1 VAVFQLRDYQQEAV
15 SRVLKHFRK
24 TNESAVIVLPTGSG
38 KSLVIAELARLAKRK
53 ILVLTHVKELV
64 EQNHQK
70 YESYGVT
77 AGIYSAG
84 LKLKETQHQ
93 VTFASIQSVARNL
106 NDFNAPYSLIIIDE
120 CHRVNLSSTD
130 LPNDLSKDKAKAK
143 DASKGESIKQSQ
155 ESTTT
160 QSNSN
165 QYQQIIE
172 KLMQVNPEVKLLGLT
187 ATPYRLGMGWIYK
200 KHYRGFMRSEEK
212 RPFEHCI
219 YELPLRY
226 LIQRKY
232 LTEPNLVDATIEH
245 YDFSSLRTNTSG
257 EYNPTDMNHLL
268 NKNPRVTQGIIEQ
281 VMELGEQRQG
291 VMVFAA
297 TVEHAKEVFS
307 YLPQKLSALITGAT
321 DNTERDKLI
330 KAFKAKNIKYLVNV
344 SVLTTGFD
352 APHVDM
358 IAILRPTQSVSL
370 YQQIIGRG
378 LRLSDNKKDCLVI
391 DYTGNDFDLYHPE
404 VGEKKPNSKS
414 KPVQVVCP
422 SCEFP
427 NIFWG
432 ICDDDGYLV
441 EHYGRRCQGL
451 VNAPTEDKMSES
463 QCDYRF
469 VFKECPHCGGEN
481 DIAARTCLQCLEVL
495 VDPDDMLKKAL
506 QLKDSKIIRCA
517 GLNLTRMSNS
527 NSNNSS
533 DKGGAKL
540 GNKAADKLKITYHD
554 EEGTELNESFDFAKP
569 NQVKAFN
576 DIFAKRLS
584 AKISIQLGST
594 EQFEVTNSKQ
604 AVKLANLLPCPD
616 FVIARKQKYYWRI
629 KDRLFDY
636 QGKYRK
642 ANELK

>member
-1 VAVFQLRDYQQEAV
+1 MAVFQLRDYQQEAV
-15 SRVLKHFRK
+15 SAVLKHFRK

-70 YESYGVT
+70 YESYGIT

-93 VTFASIQSVARNL
+93 VTFASIQSAARNL
-106 NDFNAPYSLIIIDE
+106 DDFNEPYSLIIIDE
-120 CHRVNLSSTD
+120 CHRVNLASAE
-130 LPNDLSKDKAKAK
+130 LAKEIA
-143 DASKGESIKQSQ
+143 KGESKNASKDGYKDESKEQSQ
-155 ESTTT
+155 ERSSKP
-160 QSNSN
+160 SNSN

-172 KLMQVNPEVKLLGLT
+172 KLMQVNPDVKLLGLT

-200 KHYRGFMRSEEK
+200 KHYHGFMRSEEK

-226 LIQRKY
+226 LIKRQY

-257 EYNPTDMNHLL
+257 EYSPTDINHLL
-268 NKNPRVTQGIIEQ
+268 NQNPRVTQSIIEQ
-281 VMELGEQRQG
+281 VIELGHKRQG
-291 VMVFAA
+291 IMVFAA

-307 YLPQKLSALITGAT
+307 YLPAKLSALITGAT

-330 KAFKAKNIKYLVNV
+330 KAFKRKEIKYLVNV

-378 LRLSDNKKDCLVI
+378 LRLSNNKKDCLVI
-391 DYTGNDFDLYHPE
+391 DYTGNDFDLYQPE

-414 KPVQVVCP
+414 QPVQVVCP

-451 VNAPTEDKMSES
+451 VDAPNEEQAYLVESQS

-517 GLNLTRMSNS
+517 GLNLTEVN
-527 NSNNSS
+527 
-533 DKGGAKL
+533 DKG
-540 GNKAADKLKITYHD
+540 ADKLKVTYHD
-554 EEGTELNESFDFAKP
+554 EEGAELNESFDFAKP

-576 DIFAKRLS
+576 DIFSKRLS
-584 AKISIQLGST
+584 AKISVQLGST
-594 EQFEVTNSKQ
+594 ESFEVNNLQQ
-604 AVKLANLLPCPD
+604 ALQLANILPCPD

>member
-1 VAVFQLRDYQQEAV
+1 MAVFQLRDYQQEAV
-15 SRVLKHFRK
+15 SKVLKHFRK

-70 YESYGVT
+70 YESYGIT

-93 VTFASIQSVARNL
+93 VTFASIQSAARNL
-106 NDFNAPYSLIIIDE
+106 DDFNEPYSLIIIDE
-120 CHRVNLSSTD
+120 CHRVNLASTD
-130 LPNDLSKDKAKAK
+130 LSNELSKDKTKGKAK
-143 DASKGESIKQSQ
+143 DASTGESTEQLQ
-155 ESTTT
+155 ERANKLP
-160 QSNSN
+160 NSN

-172 KLMQVNPEVKLLGLT
+172 KLIQVNPEVKLLGLT

-200 KHYRGFMRSEEK
+200 QHYRGFMRSEET
-212 RPFEHCI
+212 RPFVHCI

-226 LIQRKY
+226 LIKRQY

-245 YDFSSLRTNTSG
+245 YDFSSLRSNNSG
-257 EYNPTDMNHLL
+257 EYSPMDINHLL
-268 NKNPRVTQGIIEQ
+268 NKNLRVTQGIIEQ
-281 VMELGEQRQG
+281 VIELSEERQG
-291 VMVFAA
+291 IMVFAA
-297 TVEHAKEVFS
+297 TVEHAKEVYS
-307 YLPQKLSALITGAT
+307 YLPAKLSALITGAT
-321 DNTERDKLI
+321 DNTERDQLI
-330 KAFKAKNIKYLVNV
+330 KAFKRKEIKYLVNV

-378 LRLSDNKKDCLVI
+378 LRLSENKKDCLVI

-414 KPVQVVCP
+414 QPVQVACP

-427 NIFWG
+427 NLFWG

-441 EHYGRRCQGL
+441 EHYGRRCQGI
-451 VNAPTEDKMSES
+451 VYSPNEEQTTER

-481 DIAARTCLQCLEVL
+481 DIAARTCLQCFEVL

-506 QLKDSKIIRCA
+506 QLKDSKIIRCS
-517 GLNLTRMSNS
+517 GLNLTKVT
-527 NSNNSS
+527 
-533 DKGGAKL
+533 DKGV
-540 GNKAADKLKITYHD
+540 DKLKITYHD
-554 EEGTELNESFDFAKP
+554 EEGAELNESFDFSRP
-569 NQVKAFN
+569 NQIKAFN
-576 DIFAKRLS
+576 DIFSKRLS

-594 EQFEVTNSKQ
+594 ESFEVTNLEQ
-604 AVKLANLLPCPD
+604 ALKLAKLLPCPD
-616 FVIARKQKYYWRI
+616 FVIARKKKYYWRI
-629 KDRLFDY
+629 KNRLFDY

-642 ANELK
+642 ANALK

>member
-1 VAVFQLRDYQQEAV
+1 
-15 SRVLKHFRK
+15 
-24 TNESAVIVLPTGSG
+24 
-38 KSLVIAELARLAKRK
+38 
-53 ILVLTHVKELV
+53 
-64 EQNHQK
+64 
-70 YESYGVT
+70 
-77 AGIYSAG
+77 AG

-93 VTFASIQSVARNL
+93 VTFASIQSAARNL
-106 NDFNAPYSLIIIDE
+106 DDFNEPYSLIIIDE
-120 CHRVNLSSTD
+120 CHRVNLASTA
-130 LPNDLSKDKAKAK
+130 LPDKVLKPLSKDKT
-143 DASKGESIKQSQ
+143 
-155 ESTTT
+155 ST
-160 QSNSN
+160 N

-226 LIQRKY
+226 LITRKY

-245 YDFSSLRTNTSG
+245 YDFSSLRVNTAGDYS
-257 EYNPTDMNHLL
+257 PTDINHLL
-268 NKNPRVTQGIIEQ
+268 NKNPRVTQSIIEQ
-281 VMELGEQRQG
+281 VIELGEKRQG
-291 VMVFAA
+291 IMIFAA

-307 YLPQKLSALITGAT
+307 YLPGKLSALITGAT
-321 DNTERDKLI
+321 DNAERDSLI
-330 KAFKAKNIKYLVNV
+330 KAFKRKELKYLVNV

-378 LRLSDNKKDCLVI
+378 LRLSDNKKDCLII

-414 KPVQVVCP
+414 QPVQVACP
-422 SCEFP
+422 SCAFP

-432 ICDDDGYLV
+432 ICDDDGNLV
-441 EHYGRRCQGL
+441 EHYGRRCQGI
-451 VNAPTEDKMSES
+451 VHTSSEDNTTES

-469 VFKECPHCGGEN
+469 VFKECPHCGAEN
-481 DIAARTCLQCLEVL
+481 DIAARKCLQCLEVL

-517 GLNLTRMSNS
+517 GLNLTRVNS
-527 NSNNSS
+527 KVS
-533 DKGGAKL
+533 DKVA
-540 GNKAADKLKITYHD
+540 NKDADKLKITYHD
-554 EEGTELNESFDFAKP
+554 EEGSQLNESFDFAKP

-584 AKISIQLGST
+584 AKISVKLGSSKSFEIT
-594 EQFEVTNSKQ
+594 NIEQALQ
-604 AVKLANLLPCPD
+604 LANLLPCPD

>member
-15 SRVLKHFRK
+15 SKVLKHFRK

-93 VTFASIQSVARNL
+93 VTFASIQSAARNL
-106 NDFNAPYSLIIIDE
+106 EDFNAPYSLIIIDE
-120 CHRVNLSSTD
+120 CHRVNLASAELT
-130 LPNDLSKDKAKAK
+130 KEKAK
-143 DASKGESIKQSQ
+143 DESKNGSKEQPKDQAQ
-155 ESTTT
+155 ESVSKL
-160 QSNSN
+160 SNSN

-172 KLMQVNPEVKLLGLT
+172 KLMQVNPDVKLLGLT

-200 KHYRGFMRSEEK
+200 KHYRGFMRSEEP
-212 RPFEHCI
+212 RPFAHCI

-226 LIQRKY
+226 LISRKY

-245 YDFSSLRTNTSG
+245 YDFSSLRANASG
-257 EYNPTDMNHLL
+257 DYSPADMNHLL

-281 VMELGEQRQG
+281 VIELGEKRQG
-291 VMVFAA
+291 IMVFAA
-297 TVEHAKEVFS
+297 TVEHAKEIFS
-307 YLPQKLSALITGAT
+307 YLPTKLSALITGAT
-321 DNTERDKLI
+321 DNTERDQLI
-330 KAFKAKNIKYLVNV
+330 KAFKRKDIKYLVNV

-378 LRLSDNKKDCLVI
+378 LRLSENKKDCLVI

-414 KPVQVVCP
+414 QPVQVVCP

-451 VNAPTEDKMSES
+451 VETPGEEHTTEN

-481 DIAARTCLQCLEVL
+481 DIAARTCLQCLEIL

-517 GLNLTRMSNS
+517 GLNLTRV
-527 NSNNSS
+527 S
-533 DKGGAKL
+533 DK
-540 GNKAADKLKITYHD
+540 KAEKLKIIYHD
-554 EEGTELNESFDFAKP
+554 EEGTELNESFDFANP

-576 DIFAKRLS
+576 DIFSKRLS
-584 AKISIQLGST
+584 AKISVQLGST
-594 EQFEVTNSKQ
+594 ETFEVTTLEQ
-604 AVKLANLLPCPD
+604 ALKLANLLPCPD

-642 ANELK
+642 ANALK

>member
-1 VAVFQLRDYQQEAV
+1 MAVFQLRDYQQDAV
-15 SRVLKHFRK
+15 SSVLKHFRK
-24 TNESAVIVLPTGSG
+24 SNESAVIVLPTGSG

-70 YESYGVT
+70 YETYGVT

-93 VTFASIQSVARNL
+93 VTFASIQSAARNL
-106 NDFNAPYSLIIIDE
+106 DDFSEPYSLIIIDE
-120 CHRVNLSSTD
+120 CHRVNVAS
-130 LPNDLSKDKAKAK
+130 PDLSKEQPNEQSKDKTKDKAKSK
-143 DASKGESIKQSQ
+143 PKGESKEQSH
-155 ESTTT
+155 ESASKP
-160 QSNSN
+160 SNSN

-219 YELPLRY
+219 YELPIRY
-226 LIQRKY
+226 LIKRQY

-245 YDFSSLRTNTSG
+245 YDFSSLRANASG
-257 EYNPTDMNHLL
+257 EYSPTDMNHLL
-268 NKNPRVTQGIIEQ
+268 NKNPRVTQSIIEQ
-281 VMELGEQRQG
+281 VIELGHKRQG
-291 VMVFAA
+291 IMIFAA
-297 TVEHAKEVFS
+297 TVEHAREVFS
-307 YLPQKLSALITGAT
+307 YLPTKLSALITGAT

-330 KAFKAKNIKYLVNV
+330 KAFKRKEIKYLVNV

-414 KPVQVVCP
+414 QPVQVVCP

-427 NIFWG
+427 NVFWG

-441 EHYGRRCQGL
+441 EHYGRRCKGL
-451 VNAPTEDKMSES
+451 VETGSEEQAYLVESQS

-481 DIAARTCLQCLEVL
+481 DIAARNCLQCLEVL

-506 QLKDSKIIRCA
+506 KLKDSKIIRCA
-517 GLNLTRMSNS
+517 GLNLTRVNDKV
-527 NSNNSS
+527 S
-533 DKGGAKL
+533 DKG
-540 GNKAADKLKITYHD
+540 ADKLKITYHD
-554 EEGTELNESFDFAKP
+554 EEGTQLNESFDFAIP

-576 DIFAKRLS
+576 DIFSKRLS
-584 AKISIQLGST
+584 AKISVQLGST
-594 EQFEVTNSKQ
+594 ESFEVTTLEQ
-604 AVKLANLLPCPD
+604 ALKLASILPCPD
-616 FVIARKQKYYWRI
+616 FVISRKQKFYWRI

>member
-1 VAVFQLRDYQQEAV
+1 MAVFQLRDYQQEAV
-15 SRVLKHFRK
+15 SAVLKHFRK

-70 YESYGVT
+70 YESYGIT

-93 VTFASIQSVARNL
+93 VTFASIQSAARNL
-106 NDFNAPYSLIIIDE
+106 DDFNEPYSLIIIDE
-120 CHRVNLSSTD
+120 CHRVNLASAE
-130 LPNDLSKDKAKAK
+130 LAKEIA
-143 DASKGESIKQSQ
+143 KGESKNGSKDESKEQSQ
-155 ESTTT
+155 ERPS
-160 QSNSN
+160 SN

-226 LIQRKY
+226 LIKRQY

-245 YDFSSLRTNTSG
+245 YDFSSLRTNASG
-257 EYNPTDMNHLL
+257 EYSPTDINHLL
-268 NKNPRVTQGIIEQ
+268 NKNPRVTQSIIEQ
-281 VMELGEQRQG
+281 IIELGHKRQG
-291 VMVFAA
+291 IMVFAA

-307 YLPQKLSALITGAT
+307 YLPAKLSALITGAT

-330 KAFKAKNIKYLVNV
+330 KAFKRKEIKYLVNV

-378 LRLSDNKKDCLVI
+378 LRLSNNKKDCLVI
-391 DYTGNDFDLYHPE
+391 DYTGNDFDLYQPE

-414 KPVQVVCP
+414 QPVQVVCP

-451 VNAPTEDKMSES
+451 VNVQNEEQAYLVESQS

-517 GLNLTRMSNS
+517 GLNLTEVN
-527 NSNNSS
+527 
-533 DKGGAKL
+533 DKG
-540 GNKAADKLKITYHD
+540 ADKLKVTYHD
-554 EEGTELNESFDFAKP
+554 EEGAELNESFDFAKP

-576 DIFAKRLS
+576 DIFSKRLS
-584 AKISIQLGST
+584 AKISVQLGST
-594 EQFEVTNSKQ
+594 QSFEVTNIEQ
-604 AVKLANLLPCPD
+604 ALQLANILPCPD

-629 KDRLFDY
+629 KERLFDY

>member
-1 VAVFQLRDYQQEAV
+1 MAVFQHRDYPREAV
-15 SRVLKHFRK
+15 SSVLKHFRK

-93 VTFASIQSVARNL
+93 VTFASIQSAARNL
-106 NDFNAPYSLIIIDE
+106 DDFNEPYSLIIIDE
-120 CHRVNLSSTD
+120 CHRVNLASPDVSSSV
-130 LPNDLSKDKAKAK
+130 PNEQPKEHVKKHFKDNAKNKANTKP
-143 DASKGESIKQSQ
+143 
-155 ESTTT
+155 
-160 QSNSN
+160 NSN

-200 KHYRGFMRSEEK
+200 KHYRGFIRSEEK

-219 YELPLRY
+219 YELPLHY
-226 LIQRKY
+226 LITREY
-232 LTEPNLVDATIEH
+232 LTKPNVIDATIEH
-245 YDFSSLRTNTSG
+245 YDFSNLRSNASG
-257 EYNPTDMNHLL
+257 EYSPTEMNHLL
-268 NKNPRVTQGIIEQ
+268 NKYPRVTQGIIEQ
-281 VMELGEQRQG
+281 VIELGDSRQG
-291 VMVFAA
+291 IMIFAS
-297 TVEHAKEVFS
+297 TVEHATEVFS
-307 YLPQKLSALITGAT
+307 YLPAKLSALITGAT
-321 DNTERDKLI
+321 DNTERDRLI
-330 KAFKAKNIKYLVNV
+330 KAFKRKEIKYLVNV

-404 VGEKKPNSKS
+404 LGEKKPNSKS
-414 KPVQVVCP
+414 QPVQVVCP

-441 EHYGRRCQGL
+441 EHYGRRCKGL
-451 VNAPTEDKMSES
+451 VNVPSEDQANLVESQS

-469 VFKECPHCGGEN
+469 AFKECPHCGGEN
-481 DIAARTCLQCLEVL
+481 DIAARSCTQCFEVL

-506 QLKDSKIIRCA
+506 KLKDSKIIRCA
-517 GLNLTRMSNS
+517 GLNLSKV
-527 NSNNSS
+527 S
-533 DKGGAKL
+533 DKE
-540 GNKAADKLKITYHD
+540 ADKLKVTYYD
-554 EEGTELNESFDFAKP
+554 EEGTELNESFDFTKR

-576 DIFAKRLS
+576 EIFSKRLS
-584 AKISIQLGST
+584 AKISVQLGSKLT
-594 EQFEVTNSKQ
+594 ETFEVTTLEQ
-604 AVKLANLLPCPD
+604 ALKLANLLPCPD
-616 FVIARKQKYYWRI
+616 FVIARKQKFYWRI
-629 KDRLFDY
+629 KNRLFDY

>member
-15 SRVLKHFRK
+15 SKVLKHFRK
-24 TNESAVIVLPTGSG
+24 SNESAVIVLPTGSG

-93 VTFASIQSVARNL
+93 VTFASIQSAARNL
-106 NDFNAPYSLIIIDE
+106 DDFNEPYSLIIIDE
-120 CHRVNLSSTD
+120 CHRVNLASTD
-130 LPNDLSKDKAKAK
+130 LSDKMSKDKTKDKVKGVVKNDAK
-143 DASKGESIKQSQ
+143 DASHGGSKEESQ
-155 ESTTT
+155 EKVS
-160 QSNSN
+160 SN
-165 QYQQIIE
+165 QYQQVIE
-172 KLMQVNPEVKLLGLT
+172 KLTQVNPEVKLLGLT

-226 LIQRKY
+226 LISRKY

-245 YDFSSLRTNTSG
+245 YDFSSLRASASG
-257 EYNPTDMNHLL
+257 DYSPTDVNHLL

-281 VMELGEQRQG
+281 VIELGDKRQG
-291 VMVFAA
+291 IMVFAA
-297 TVEHAKEVFS
+297 TVEHAKEIFS
-307 YLPQKLSALITGAT
+307 YLPAKSSALITGAT

-330 KAFKAKNIKYLVNV
+330 KAFKRKEIKYLVNV

-414 KPVQVVCP
+414 QPVQVICP

-441 EHYGRRCQGL
+441 EHYGRRCQGI
-451 VNAPTEDKMSES
+451 VHAPSDEKTTES

-481 DIAARTCLQCLEVL
+481 DIAARTCLQCLEIL

-517 GLNLTRMSNS
+517 GLNLTKV
-527 NSNNSS
+527 S
-533 DKGGAKL
+533 DKVGDK
-540 GNKAADKLKITYHD
+540 NADKLKITYHD
-554 EEGTELNESFDFAKP
+554 EEGTQLNESFDFAKP
-569 NQVKAFN
+569 TQVKAFN
-576 DIFAKRLS
+576 DIFSKRLS
-584 AKISIQLGST
+584 AKISVKLGAT
-594 EQFEVTNSKQ
+594 ESFEVTNLEQ
-604 AVKLANLLPCPD
+604 ALQLANLLPCPD

>member
-1 VAVFQLRDYQQEAV
+1 VEVFQLRDYQQEAV
-15 SRVLKHFRK
+15 SAVLEHFRK

-93 VTFASIQSVARNL
+93 VTFASIQSAARNL
-106 NDFNAPYSLIIIDE
+106 DDFSEPYSLIIIDE
-120 CHRVNLSSTD
+120 CHRVNLASPE
-130 LPNDLSKDKAKAK
+130 LAK
-143 DASKGESIKQSQ
+143 DEAKDEAKSKPKGESKEQSQ
-155 ESTTT
+155 QTASKL
-160 QSNSN
+160 SNSN

-187 ATPYRLGMGWIYK
+187 ATPYRLGTGWIYK
-200 KHYRGFMRSEEK
+200 RHYRGFMRSEEK

-226 LIQRKY
+226 LIKRQY

-245 YDFSSLRTNTSG
+245 YDFSSLRANASG
-257 EYNPTDMNHLL
+257 EYSPTDINHLL

-281 VMELGEQRQG
+281 VIELSHKRQG
-291 VMVFAA
+291 IMIFAA
-297 TVEHAKEVFS
+297 TVAHAKEVFS
-307 YLPQKLSALITGAT
+307 YLPAKLSALITGAT

-330 KAFKAKNIKYLVNV
+330 KAFKRKEIKYLVNV

-404 VGEKKPNSKS
+404 VGEKKPNGKS
-414 KPVQVVCP
+414 QPVQVVCP

-441 EHYGRRCQGL
+441 EHYGRRCKGL
-451 VNAPTEDKMSES
+451 VDDPNEEQTTES

-481 DIAARTCLQCLEVL
+481 DIAARNCLQCLEVL

-517 GLNLTRMSNS
+517 GLNLTKV
-527 NSNNSS
+527 S
-533 DKGGAKL
+533 DKG
-540 GNKAADKLKITYHD
+540 ADKLKVTYHD
-554 EEGTELNESFDFAKP
+554 EEGAELNESFDFAKP

-576 DIFAKRLS
+576 DIFSKRLS
-584 AKISIQLGST
+584 AKISVQLGST
-594 EQFEVTNSKQ
+594 ESFEVNNLQQ
-604 AVKLANLLPCPD
+604 ALQLANILPCPD

>member
-1 VAVFQLRDYQQEAV
+1 VEVFQLRDYQQEAV
-15 SRVLKHFRK
+15 SAVLKHFRK
-24 TNESAVIVLPTGSG
+24 TNDSAVIVLPTGSG

-70 YESYGVT
+70 YETYGVT

-93 VTFASIQSVARNL
+93 VTFASIQSAARNL
-106 NDFNAPYSLIIIDE
+106 DDFSEPYSLIIIDE
-120 CHRVNLSSTD
+120 CHRVNSASPD
-130 LPNDLSKDKAKAK
+130 LPNEQFTDKAKEETK
-143 DASKGESIKQSQ
+143 EQSQ
-155 ESTTT
+155 ERASKLP
-160 QSNSN
+160 NSN

-219 YELPLRY
+219 YELPIRY
-226 LIQRKY
+226 LIKRQY
-232 LTEPNLVDATIEH
+232 LTEPNLVDATIEQ
-245 YDFSSLRTNTSG
+245 YDFSSLRVNSAG
-257 EYNPTDMNHLL
+257 EYSPKDINHLL
-268 NKNPRVTQGIIEQ
+268 NKNPRVTQSIIEQ
-281 VMELGEQRQG
+281 VIELGHKRQG
-291 VMVFAA
+291 IMVFAA

-307 YLPQKLSALITGAT
+307 YLPTQLSALITGAT
-321 DNTERDKLI
+321 DNTERDRLI
-330 KAFKAKNIKYLVNV
+330 KAFKRKKIKYLVNV

-414 KPVQVVCP
+414 QPVQVFCP

-427 NIFWG
+427 NLFWG

-441 EHYGRRCQGL
+441 EHYGRRCKGL
-451 VNAPTEDKMSES
+451 IDEQATQS

-481 DIAARTCLQCLEVL
+481 DIAARNCLQCLEVL

-506 QLKDSKIIRCA
+506 KLKGTKIIRCA
-517 GLNLTRMSNS
+517 GLNLTKVSDKL
-527 NSNNSS
+527 S
-533 DKGGAKL
+533 DKGSK
-540 GNKAADKLKITYHD
+540 KLKITYYD
-554 EEGTELNESFDFAKP
+554 EEGTELNESFDFVKP
-569 NQVKAFN
+569 NQIKAFN

-584 AKISIQLGST
+584 AKINVQLGST
-594 EQFEVTNSKQ
+594 ESFEVTTLEQ
-604 AVKLANLLPCPD
+604 ALTLARLLPCPD
-616 FVIARKQKYYWRI
+616 FVIARKKNFTGVSKTDFLTI
-629 KDRLFDY
+629 KVNTEKPMSSNKSLAY
-636 QGKYRK
+636 LNLAGGMG
-642 ANELK
+642 